1 MGKGGGGGGPAPAP
15 SSQTVTQTAIPEYAR
30 PYVETMLGQ
39 SQALT
44 DINQNPY
51 QTYGGQRIAEFSP
64 LQQQAF
70 TNAANQQTA
79 GQLAPATGLAAA
91 SGMGALGVSGQMAGA
106 GDRYAQQA
114 TSPQSTQAY
123 MSPYIQA
130 ALQPQLAEM
139 QRQYAITGQ
148 QEQGRA
154 TGAGAFGGTR
164 NALMQAENQRNK
176 NLAMNQAIGSGYQN
190 AFQAAQQAQQFGA
203 NLGLQG
209 YQGALS
215 GLGQAGQAAGQL
227 GQLGQTQFGQQMA
240 IGAEQQKVGAIQ
252 QAQAQQAQDLAYQ
265 DFLKQKNY
273 PYQQLAFMSDMLRGL
288 PLSQSAQQVY
298 SAPPSTASQ
307 LGGLGMSALGIYG
320 ASGGFKAKGGMVGE
334 GYAKGGMVGYAAG
347 GDISMMSTE
356 QLTQMLDSP
365 TLSPMEI
372 EMIEKQLML
381 RQRIENN
388 PEAARMMSGIGGI
401 PTGDMVPE
409 EGMMAGGGI
418 VALAGGGNAR
428 KEYQNWLEEQ
438 TKKQITDQMAAK
450 PFTKSEAQMSELAA
464 EMKARREQA
473 PYLALANAGLGTLA
487 GTSQYGLTNLGLGG
501 IEGMKS
507 YSKSMADQSADKK
520 LLLQQ
525 QVEAEKSE
533 LARKSGLTSAMQTS
547 LGQLYGREAAAESSA
562 ASRAATAAATGST
575 ALIKA
580 QGVYK
585 DLFNNT
591 YEELSRSAK
600 PGGINYKKYKD
611 DPAQLKLDARNIALN
626 EMAPDLKAVLGFQD
640 PKPVVTGAPV
650 KVTTQADYDKL
661 KSGTKYIDPQGNE
674 RTKK

>member
-1 MGKGGGGGGPAPAP
+1 
-15 SSQTVTQTAIPEYAR
+15 
-30 PYVETMLGQ
+30 
-39 SQALT
+39 
-44 DINQNPY
+44 
-51 QTYGGQRIAEFSP
+51 
-64 LQQQAF
+64 
-70 TNAANQQTA
+70 
-79 GQLAPATGLAAA
+79 
-91 SGMGALGVSGQMAGA
+91 
-106 GDRYAQQA
+106 
-114 TSPQSTQAY
+114 
-123 MSPYIQA
+123 
-130 ALQPQLAEM
+130 
-139 QRQYAITGQ
+139 
-148 QEQGRA
+148 
-154 TGAGAFGGTR
+154 
-164 NALMQAENQRNK
+164 
-176 NLAMNQAIGSGYQN
+176 
-190 AFQAAQQAQQFGA
+190 
-203 NLGLQG
+203 
-209 YQGALS
+209 
-215 GLGQAGQAAGQL
+215 
-227 GQLGQTQFGQQMA
+227 
-240 IGAEQQKVGAIQ
+240 
-252 QAQAQQAQDLAYQ
+252 
-265 DFLKQKNY
+265 
-273 PYQQLAFMSDMLRGL
+273 
-288 PLSQSAQQVY
+288 
-298 SAPPSTASQ
+298 
-307 LGGLGMSALGIYG
+307 
-320 ASGGFKAKGGMVGE
+320 
-334 GYAKGGMVGYAAG
+334 
-347 GDISMMSTE
+347 
-356 QLTQMLDSP
+356 
-365 TLSPMEI
+365 
-372 EMIEKQLML
+372 
-381 RQRIENN
+381 
-388 PEAARMMSGIGGI
+388 
-401 PTGDMVPE
+401 MVPE